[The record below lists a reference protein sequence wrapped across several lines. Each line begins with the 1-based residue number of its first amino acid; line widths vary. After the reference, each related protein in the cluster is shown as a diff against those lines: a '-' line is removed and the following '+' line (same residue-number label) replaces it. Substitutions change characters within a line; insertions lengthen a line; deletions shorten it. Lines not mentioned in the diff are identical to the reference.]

1 MAKIDL
7 RDPNTQIA
15 GAIVFFALAI
25 GYVFFIAD
33 FLPFG
38 FRHQAADIA
47 KLEQDYEKVS
57 SDLMKA
63 KQSAS
68 RLPKVQAEL
77 ALIEK
82 QWDEAK
88 KLLPESKQMPELLT
102 QVTLAGQRSR
112 VDFVNFEPQPV
123 QVRQIY
129 TENPIAVTVQ
139 GGYHDVGA
147 FLGRVSNLP
156 RIVNVRSVNLK
167 SIPNPVDPE
176 APGLVEAEMAMS
188 AYTLLSE
195 QERAQIVA
203 QEQAASSAGAKPS
216 PLKASKASAA
226 KAKEVESA
234 GH

>member
-1 MAKIDL
+1 MSA
-7 RDPNTQIA
+7 
-15 GAIVFFALAI
+15 
-25 GYVFFIAD
+25 
-33 FLPFG
+33 
-38 FRHQAADIA
+38 
-47 KLEQDYEKVS
+47 
-57 SDLMKA
+57 DLMKA

-77 ALIEK
+77 ASIEK

-88 KLLPESKQMPELLT
+88 KLLPETKQMPELLT

-112 VDFVNFEPQPV
+112 VDFLTFEPQPV
-123 QVRQIY
+123 QMKQIY
-129 TENPIAVTVQ
+129 AENPIALTVQ

-167 SIPNPVDPE
+167 SIPHPIDPE
-176 APGLVEAEMAMS
+176 LPGLVEAEMQMS

-195 QERAQIVA
+195 AERAQLA
-203 QEQAASSAGAKPS
+203 ANDQAASAAAVKGKS
-216 PLKASKASAA
+216 PLKASATT
-226 KAKEVESA
+226 AKEVESA

>member
-1 MAKIDL
+1 MAKLDL

-15 GAIVFFALAI
+15 GLILFAALAI
-25 GYVFFIAD
+25 GYVFFIAN
-33 FLPFG
+33 FLPFA
-38 FRHQAADIA
+38 FRQKAASIA

-57 SDLMKA
+57 ADLMKA

-88 KLLPESKQMPELLT
+88 KLLPETKQMPELLT

-112 VDFVNFEPQPV
+112 VDFMNFEPKPV
-123 QVRQIY
+123 QVKQIY
-129 TENPIAVTVQ
+129 AENPISVTVQ

-167 SIPNPVDPE
+167 SVPNPDDPE
-176 APGLVEAEMAMS
+176 LPGLVEAEMEMS

-195 QERAQIVA
+195 QERAQLAA
-203 QEQAASSAGAKPS
+203 QEQPAAGKGGKPTPLAGT
-216 PLKASKASAA
+216 AA
-226 KAKEVESA
+226 KAKEVERA

>member
-7 RDPNTQIA
+7 RDPNTQVA
-15 GAIVFFALAI
+15 GAIVFLSLAI

-38 FRHQAADIA
+38 FRQKAAVISQ
-47 KLEQDYEKVS
+47 LEQDYEKVS
-57 SDLMKA
+57 ADLMKA

-82 QWDEAK
+82 QWEEAK
-88 KLLPESKQMPELLT
+88 KLLPEAKQMPELLT

-112 VDFVNFEPQPV
+112 VDFVNFEPKPV
-123 QVRQIY
+123 QVKQIY
-129 TENPIAVTVQ
+129 AENPISVTVQ
-139 GGYHDVGA
+139 GGYHDVGS

-167 SIPNPVDPE
+167 SVPHPVDPE
-176 APGLVEAEMAMS
+176 LPGMVEAEMEMS

-195 QERAQIVA
+195 QQRTQIA
-203 QEQAASSAGAKPS
+203 SQEQAASGAAAKPS
-216 PLKASKASAA
+216 PLKASAS
-226 KAKEVESA
+226 KAKEVQSA

>member
-1 MAKIDL
+1 MAKLDL
-7 RDPNTQIA
+7 RDPNTQVA
-15 GAIVFFALAI
+15 AVIVFVAVAI

-38 FRHQAADIA
+38 FRQKAAAIA
-47 KLEQDYEKVS
+47 TLEQEYEKVS
-57 SDLMKA
+57 ADLMKA

-112 VDFVNFEPQPV
+112 VDFMNFEPQPV
-123 QVRQIY
+123 QVKQIY
-129 TENPIAVTVQ
+129 AENPINVTVQ

-147 FLGRVSNLP
+147 FLGRVANLP
-156 RIVNVRSVNLK
+156 RIVNVRSVDLK
-167 SIPNPVDPE
+167 SIPNPNDPE
-176 APGLVEAEMAMS
+176 LPGLVEAAMQMS

-195 QERAQIVA
+195 QERAQIAA
-203 QEQAASSAGAKPS
+203 QEQAAPAGPAAKGA
-216 PLKASKASAA
+216 LKASKGHVA

>member
-15 GAIVFFALAI
+15 GVIVFFSLAI
-25 GYVFFIAD
+25 GYVFFIAQ
-33 FLPFG
+33 FLPFA
-38 FRHQAADIA
+38 FRPKAAAIA
-47 KLEQDYEKVS
+47 QLEQEYEKVS
-57 SDLMKA
+57 ADLMKA

-77 ALIEK
+77 AAIER

-88 KLLPESKQMPELLT
+88 KLLPETKQMPELLT

-112 VDFVNFEPQPV
+112 VDFVTFEPQPV
-123 QVRQIY
+123 QMKQIY
-129 TENPIAVTVQ
+129 AENPISVTVQ

-167 SIPNPVDPE
+167 SVAHPVDPE
-176 APGLVEAEMAMS
+176 LPSLVEAEMQMS

-195 QERAQIVA
+195 AERAQLMA
-203 QEQAASSAGAKPS
+203 QEQAAAKAPVKTSA
-216 PLKASKASAA
+216 LKASAT